1 MSVSPAPSVPNDD
14 VRGVAWLSEYLRD
27 KVQGDPLLRSIAIRG
42 EVSNHKVSARGHL
55 NFDLTENSALLQCF
69 AWESDFLTFPEF
81 KNGAKIVALG
91 SVSTYVQRSRYQL
104 VVKRVRLEGFGD
116 VHQLFEERKQRL
128 TAEGLFDPAR
138 KRPLPLYPFRVAVVS
153 SKRAEGGVDF
163 VTRMRDRRPHVRIT
177 WCETSV
183 QGPSA
188 PAEIV
193 GAIGRAS
200 LLDVDLIVVTRGGGS
215 FEDLFT
221 FSDENV
227 VRAIA
232 RARHPVL
239 CAVGH
244 TVNQQLADFAA
255 DLHAAT
261 PSAAAE
267 RVGPET
273 RALRE
278 RIDERGKRG
287 EAAAARNV
295 ERLVNRLARALTRSK
310 LDDVRLFLLPQ
321 QQRLEDGEERL
332 TSGVAQYLR
341 GRRER
346 LGRLRERLGQFDPRV
361 ALANRGR
368 RLGETNA
375 RLERAV
381 RERLRKSELRL
392 KTAAAMLGGNDPE
405 AILQKGYAIVT
416 LEGRIVREPDEVPI
430 GARIDARVARGTLSA
445 RVESKKTNDQPIR

>member
-1 MSVSPAPSVPNDD
+1 MTAS
-14 VRGVAWLSEYLRD
+14 Y
-27 KVQGDPLLRSIAIRG
+27 
-42 EVSNHKVSARGHL
+42 
-55 NFDLTENSALLQCF
+55 C
-69 AWESDFLTFPEF
+69 
-81 KNGAKIVALG
+81 
-91 SVSTYVQRSRYQL
+91 
-104 VVKRVRLEGFGD
+104 LE
-116 VHQLFEERKQRL
+116 
-128 TAEGLFDPAR
+128 
-138 KRPLPLYPFRVAVVS
+138 
-153 SKRAEGGVDF
+153 
-163 VTRMRDRRPHVRIT
+163 
-177 WCETSV
+177 
-183 QGPSA
+183 
-188 PAEIV
+188 
-193 GAIGRAS
+193 
-200 LLDVDLIVVTRGGGS
+200 
-215 FEDLFT
+215 
-221 FSDENV
+221 
-227 VRAIA
+227 
-232 RARHPVL
+232 
-239 CAVGH
+239 
-244 TVNQQLADFAA
+244 
-255 DLHAAT
+255 T